1 MGRSMAE
8 FRSRRSDPV
17 VLVRVVRVLGSA
29 PREAGA
35 AMLVGEEDS
44 EGTIGGGALE
54 WRAMAIAREMLASGE
69 AAHSVTL
76 PLGPLLEQCCGGQ
89 VTLDFALVD
98 RGTAGGVVAGERS
111 QQPLVVLYG
120 AGHVGKAVANLL
132 ATLPCRVLWLDPR
145 SGIFPEPL
153 PGDIDARV
161 LRTPRATVEALPA
174 GAFHLVMTHSHA
186 LDLAIVEAVLRR
198 RDFTWLGLIG
208 SASKRARFENRL
220 RAAGIAEDL
229 LARLVCPIGISGI
242 TGKEPAVIAVAT
254 AAQLLLAFE
263 AAAARRRHCRRAE
276 VGA

>member
-1 MGRSMAE
+1 MVRSSSSPGVDA
-8 FRSRRSDPV
+8 V
-17 VLVRVVRVLGSA
+17 VLVRVAGVLGSA

-69 AAHSVTL
+69 EARSVTL

-98 RGTAGGVVAGERS
+98 RGTARGAVAGERS
-111 QQPLVVLYG
+111 QRPLVVLYG

-132 ATLPCRVLWLDPR
+132 ATLPCRLLWLDPR
-145 SGIFPEPL
+145 AGIFPDPL
-153 PGDIDARV
+153 PGDIDTRV
-161 LRTPRATVEALPA
+161 LQAPQATVEALPA
-174 GAFHLVMTHSHA
+174 RAFHLVMTHSHA
-186 LDLAIVEAVLRR
+186 LDLAIVETVLRR

-208 SASKRARFENRL
+208 SATKRARFESRL

-276 VGA
+276 AGA